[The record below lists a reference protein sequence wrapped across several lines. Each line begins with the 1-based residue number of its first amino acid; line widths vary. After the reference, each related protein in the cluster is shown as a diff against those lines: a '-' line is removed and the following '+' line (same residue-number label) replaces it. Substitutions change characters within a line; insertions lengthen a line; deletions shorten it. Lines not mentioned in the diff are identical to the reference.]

1 MLVLAGLYILNLL
14 LLVCMLALV
23 LRQRCPSRLSVA
35 LACAELLL
43 LAAHTLLFAA
53 TILLT

>member
-1 MLVLAGLYILNLL
+1 MVLAGLYLLNLC
-14 LLVCMLALV
+14 LLVGMLTLV
-23 LRQRCPSRLSVA
+23 LRQRSPSRLSIV